1 MNINDAIKEGS
12 NKLKKRNI
20 NSSILDSEILMSKIL
35 NKTRE
40 YVILNSQQQLKEFQ
54 YLNFRKIISSR
65 LKGKP
70 VAYLTGVKSFWKY
83 NFDLNSK
90 VLIPRPETEL
100 IIEQVLE
107 IYKNKKNANILEVG
121 IGSGCVILSILK
133 ERKSFIGTGV
143 DLSNECLKITKI
155 NAHKLNVNNRLKLLK
170 SDVDNLILGKYDL
183 IISNPPY
190 INIIDF
196 NKLDKEIRNYEPRLA
211 LCGGIDGLSE
221 IRKIVKKSSELVKN
235 RGKLILEI
243 AHDQKNEVKKI
254 LLENGFYVNKIVKD
268 LAKNDRCIVGTKI

>member
-12 NKLKKRNI
+12 HKLKKGNI
-20 NSSILDSEILMSKIL
+20 NSSLLDSEILMSKIL

-40 YVILNSQQQLKEFQ
+40 YVILNSQKQLKELQ
-54 YLNFRKIISSR
+54 YLNFKKIISSR

-70 VAYLTGVKSFWKY
+70 IAYLTGTKSFWKY

-90 VLIPRPETEL
+90 VLIPRPVTEL
-100 IIEQVLE
+100 IIEHALE
-107 IYKNKKNANILEVG
+107 IYKNKKSANILEVG
-121 IGSGCVILSILK
+121 VGSGCVILSILK

-143 DLSNECLKITKI
+143 DLSNECLQITKI
-155 NAHKLNVNNRLKLLK
+155 NARKLNVENRLKLLK

-196 NKLDKEIRNYEPRLA
+196 NKLDKGIRNYEPREA

-243 AHDQKNEVKKI
+243 AHDQKNEVRKI
-254 LLENGFYVNKIVKD
+254 LLENGFYVNKIIKD
-268 LAKNDRCIVGTKI
+268 LSKNDRCVVSTKI

>member
-12 NKLKKRNI
+12 HKLKKGNI
-20 NSSILDSEILMSKIL
+20 NSSLLDSEILMSKIL

-40 YVILNSQQQLKEFQ
+40 YVILNSQKQLKELQ
-54 YLNFRKIISSR
+54 YLNFKKIISSR

-70 VAYLTGVKSFWKY
+70 IAYLTGVKSFWKY

-100 IIEQVLE
+100 IIEHALE
-107 IYKNKKNANILEVG
+107 IYKNKKSANILEVG
-121 IGSGCVILSILK
+121 VGSGCVILSILK

-143 DLSNECLKITKI
+143 DLSNECLQITKI
-155 NAHKLNVNNRLKLLK
+155 NARKLNVNNRLKLLK

-183 IISNPPY
+183 VISNPPY

-196 NKLDKEIRNYEPRLA
+196 NKLDKGIRNYEPRQA

-243 AHDQKNEVKKI
+243 AHDQKNEVRKI
-254 LLENGFYVNKIVKD
+254 LLENGFYVNKIIKD
-268 LAKNDRCIVGTKI
+268 LSKNDRCVVSTKI

>member
-12 NKLKKRNI
+12 HKLKKGNI
-20 NSSILDSEILMSKIL
+20 NSSLLDSEILMSKIL

-40 YVILNSQQQLKEFQ
+40 YVILNSQKQLKELQ
-54 YLNFRKIISSR
+54 YLNFKKIISSR

-70 VAYLTGVKSFWKY
+70 IAYLTGVKSFWKY

-100 IIEQVLE
+100 IIEHALE
-107 IYKNKKNANILEVG
+107 IYKNKKSANILEVG
-121 IGSGCVILSILK
+121 VGSGCVILSILK

-143 DLSNECLKITKI
+143 DLSNECLQITKI
-155 NAHKLNVNNRLKLLK
+155 NARKLNVENRLKLLK

-196 NKLDKEIRNYEPRLA
+196 NKLDKGIRNYEPREA

-243 AHDQKNEVKKI
+243 AHDQKNEVRKI
-254 LLENGFYVNKIVKD
+254 LLENGFYVNKIIKD
-268 LAKNDRCIVGTKI
+268 LSKNDRCVVSTKI